1 MSEAA
6 VTEFDAATA
15 ESRLESL
22 PGDATPEQA
31 AQHLFPHDEALHAE
45 YLRREQA
52 LREEL
57 AQAQTEVEGPSAKAL
72 PAVLVAALPIIARC
86 VWGSLSGAVIGQIS
100 NYIETSELGKAKGL
114 LVDACVG
121 CITGVVPFISKPV
134 ARKISG
140 EVAGAIIWLIVQLG
154 PER

>member
-1 MSEAA
+1 MSEA
-6 VTEFDAATA
+6 VTAFDAETA
-15 ESRLESL
+15 ENRLESL

-31 AQHLFPHDEALHAE
+31 AQHLFPDDEALRTE

-52 LREEL
+52 LRDGL
-57 AQAQTEVEGPSAKAL
+57 VQAQSEVEGPSTKVL
-72 PAVLVAALPIIARC
+72 PAIVVAALPIIARC

-100 NYIETSELGKAKGL
+100 NYIKGNELGKAEDL
-114 LVDACVG
+114 IVDACIG

-154 PER
+154 PK